1 MSLASLLADLK
12 GVTLVAVSKGRS
24 VTEMLKVYAA
34 GVRDF
39 GENRVQEAFEKME
52 QMPADVRW
60 HFIGKLQSNKIS
72 KVIGRFVLIHSVDSA
87 ELARKISRSSLQRG
101 LRTPILLEANTSGET
116 SKSGLRP
123 EEWEAVFPVLLD
135 LEGIEV
141 KGLMTMAPLTDN
153 ASIIRD
159 SFAKL
164 RQLRD
169 RLQSRG
175 GKEVDLST
183 LSMGMSSDH
192 VIAIEEGATLVRIG
206 TAIFDETG

>member
-153 ASIIRD
+153 ESIIRD